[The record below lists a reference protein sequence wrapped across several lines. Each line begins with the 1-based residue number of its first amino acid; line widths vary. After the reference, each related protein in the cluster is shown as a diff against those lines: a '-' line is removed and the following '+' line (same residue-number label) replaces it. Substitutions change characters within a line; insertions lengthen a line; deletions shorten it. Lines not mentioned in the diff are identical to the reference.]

1 MRAGVGCQ
9 GGVARALVLE
19 LQQERSVAGLHPD
32 KGGFVRRGIGGV
44 DSGHRARSTASVG
57 RSLIGTELQ
66 CDRDVRRHFVHL
78 EVPGGVG

>member
-32 KGGFVRRGIGGV
+32 KGGIVRRGIGGV
-44 DSGHRARSTASVG
+44 DNGHRARSTASVG
-57 RSLIGTELQ
+57 RSLIGAELQ
-66 CDRDVRRHFVHL
+66 CDRDVRRHFVLL